1 MNNYWLKMYMRNII
15 FNQHFNSEI
24 SLNTVF
30 IGIQLLTII
39 ITLILRIFFENIS
52 LILNIIQL
60 IIVNLCL
67 ILVVANNYIHN
78 KTWKTAKERLNEIF
92 ESEENDYE

>member
-1 MNNYWLKMYMRNII
+1 MSNSWLESYISSII
-15 FNQHFNSEI
+15 FNQHFNSKI
-24 SLNTVF
+24 YLNNVF

-60 IIVNLCL
+60 IIVWLCT
-67 ILVVANNYIHN
+67 ILVVVNNYIHD
-78 KTWKTAKERLNEIF
+78 KTWETAKERLNKIF

>member
-1 MNNYWLKMYMRNII
+1 MNNFWLKMYMSDII
-15 FNQHFNSEI
+15 FNQHLKSEN
-24 SLNTVF
+24 SLNIVF
-30 IGIQLLTII
+30 VGIQLLTIS

-67 ILVVANNYIHN
+67 ILVVVNSYIHN
-78 KTWKTAKERLNEIF
+78 KTWETSKEKLNEIF
-92 ESEENDYE
+92 ESE